1 MLCYHEGMVRTQVQ
15 LPEEQVQR
23 LKALAQEEGV
33 SLAELVRR
41 AVEGYLLERENG
53 GFSER
58 AERALAVVGRFASGL
73 TDVSQEHDRYLAMGE
88 DHLGRLR

>member
-1 MLCYHEGMVRTQVQ
+1 MVRTQVQ
-15 LPEEQVQR
+15 LTEEQAQR

-41 AVEGYLLERENG
+41 AVEGYLQEKGNG
-53 GFSER
+53 SFPER

-73 TDVSQEHDRYLAMGE
+73 TDVSQEHDRYLAMDE
-88 DHLGRLR
+88 DRLGHLR

>member
-1 MLCYHEGMVRTQVQ
+1 MVCYHRSMVRTQVQ
-15 LPEEQVQR
+15 LTEEQARR

-41 AVEGYLLERENG
+41 AVEGYLQEKGNG
-53 GFSER
+53 SFSDR

-73 TDVSQEHDRYLAMGE
+73 TDVSQKHDHYLAMDE
-88 DHLGRLR
+88 DRLGRLR

>member
-1 MLCYHEGMVRTQVQ
+1 MVCYYKGMVRTQVQ
-15 LPEEQVQR
+15 LTEEQAQR

-41 AVEGYLLERENG
+41 AVEGYLQEKGNG
-53 GFSER
+53 SFSER

-73 TDVSQEHDRYLAMGE
+73 TDVGQEHDRYLAMDE
-88 DHLGRLR
+88 DRLGRLR